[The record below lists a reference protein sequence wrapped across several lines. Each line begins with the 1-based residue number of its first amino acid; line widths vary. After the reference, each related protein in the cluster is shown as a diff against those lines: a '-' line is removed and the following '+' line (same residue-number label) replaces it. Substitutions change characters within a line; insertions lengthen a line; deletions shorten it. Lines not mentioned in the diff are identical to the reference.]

1 MTPRAATVSITVT
14 PVNDASVA
22 DAQAATTAEDTAKDI
37 TLTGSDLDGDA
48 LVFSIGT
55 QPAHGT
61 VVLNGAIATYTP
73 AANYHGAD
81 SFTFVVNDS
90 PAATVSITVTPVND
104 ASVADAQAAA
114 TAEDTATD
122 ITLTGSDLDG
132 DALAFGVVCG

>member
-73 AANYHGAD
+73 AGNYHGPD
-81 SFTFVVNDS
+81 SFTFVVNDTGR
-90 PAATVSITVTPVND
+90 ATCTVRVTPVND
-104 ASVADAQAAA
+104 ASGGDGVDH
-114 TAEDTATD
+114 
-122 ITLTGSDLDG
+122 G
-132 DALAFGVVCG
+132 DAGE